1 MTEAYRRFMP
11 TEFPGLLLWGVP
23 SLIVWLAGPLVVFR
37 AVIARRERSPRGLR
51 LTMTAFG
58 LFTLGV
64 SVGLV
69 VAAAVR
75 D

>member
-1 MTEAYRRFMP
+1 
-11 TEFPGLLLWGVP
+11 
-23 SLIVWLAGPLVVFR
+23 VFR

-51 LTMTAFG
+51 LTMTGFG